1 MDNHFPNIKYFK
13 PSEFDS
19 PDQPGSG
26 YGINFILVHILNMI
40 RISMGRRVD
49 VNSGVRTKK
58 HNAIVGGVQDSAHLD
73 GNAADVKVPDSEF
86 QFWFI
91 FYALRFGIKR
101 IFIGDKYIHVD
112 VDSAKPQPVIGY
124 VVRKRI

>member
-26 YGINFILVHILNMI
+26 HGMNFTLVHILNMI
-40 RISMGRRVD
+40 RISMVRRID
-49 VNSGVRTKK
+49 INSGVRTKI
-58 HNAIVGGVQDSAHLD
+58 HNGIVGGVEDSSHLD
-73 GNAADVKVPDSEF
+73 GNAADVACPDMDF
-86 QFWFI
+86 RFRFI

-112 VDSAKPQPVIGY
+112 VDPIKPQPIIGY